1 MKRIIILLLSIWMG
15 ITAYALNKQTLADT
29 LTAYAKS
36 KAYVGNVNVQR
47 VRVRNQLVWVYTNGT
62 LGQLSLTPNDVRELR
77 LLVSQVVLGN
87 NQGKVTLYTG
97 DYEIGELVTSLYRH
111 RAKNA
116 RYTLPATT
124 QWVTNTSRPYTA
136 KQGLEGKHIALWGS
150 HGQYYHQPS
159 ESWRWQRAKVW
170 STVEDLYTTSYTM
183 PFLVPM
189 LENAG
194 AVVVQ
199 PRERDTQVREVVVDD
214 EAAEPL
220 CKVDGVKCK
229 GDEQWVIG
237 EGKGWGEDE
246 DGVLLEGENPFE
258 RGGYLVEARGNEA
271 KGNETKGERREA
283 RGNEA
288 RGERLEAKGERRE
301 ARYIPELEE
310 GDYAVYVSYKTL
322 PNSTSKAQYT
332 VVHKGQKTT
341 FSVNQKMGGGTWV
354 YLGTF
359 AFDGDKEKNYVSVA
373 PVGNGKEV
381 VTTDAVKFG
390 GGMGNVARYKQP
402 DSYEN
407 VKSSN
412 TLPDEQVI
420 VDSVQ
425 YLEELAQ
432 NQANAVTSGLPR
444 YIEAARYWM
453 QYAGIPDSIYN
464 YTNSKNDY
472 VDDYASRGIW
482 VNYLAGGSAANP
494 KQAGLNIPLHM
505 SLAFHTDAGV
515 KKDMIGTL
523 IIYKDHDDE
532 KCKTYPTGKSRIL
545 NRDLADYMQ
554 TQIVED
560 MRALYAPEWTRRQLD
575 NSSYAEVRHPKVPAV
590 LLELLS
596 HQNMTDMQYGLDPRV
611 RFTISRAMYKSILRF
626 MHEQYGTEYVVQ
638 PLPVQQMAM
647 SILGEK
653 AKGDEAIEVSWEAT
667 EDVLEPTAVPSY
679 YIVYTRTD
687 EGDWDNGV
695 RVNSNEYRW
704 TPEPGKRYDICVAAG
719 NAGGLSMKSEV
730 LTAYIAP
737 EERGR
742 VLIVNGF
749 TRVSGPEWWSDSI
762 YGGIRPMSHA
772 VPYGK
777 GVNYIGEVYDYDSR
791 NEWVTD
797 DNCGWGM
804 CHSDH
809 MDHPSVGNTFDYPV
823 MHGKVLQKMGYSY
836 VTTSVAAVN
845 SIAGYDAVD
854 VILGK
859 QKTTVLGKDTSF
871 HCMPANLRRALTNYL
886 QAGGR
891 LLLSGAYIA
900 SDMTSEED
908 KAFVKE
914 QLHYEFRTTHASKT
928 GKLRVERMLKK
939 GNYSFRT
946 EPNDTM
952 LHTENADGTYP
963 AEGGVVVARFQEAN
977 VAAAIGYGAPQKSTD
992 FSGTPQARGERLE
1005 AKGERREARGEKT
1018 LCWSI
1023 MLESAYEFEALYRES
1038 MEWVMR

>member
-1 MKRIIILLLSIWMG
+1 MKRILTLVFAIAIGTGL
-15 ITAYALNKQTLADT
+15 YAIDKQALADT
-29 LTAYAKS
+29 LTHFVKSRAYTS
-36 KAYVGNVNVQR
+36 NVTVSR
-47 VRVRNQLVWVYTNGT
+47 VRVRNSQVFIYTNRT
-62 LGQLSLTPNDVRELR
+62 LSQVSLSNSEVRDLR
-77 LLVSQVVLGN
+77 LLVSQMILGN
-87 NQGKVTLYTG
+87 NQGKVSIYTDG
-97 DYEIGELVTSLYRH
+97 YEVGELVTTVHRH
-111 RAKNA
+111 RAKNE
-116 RYTLPATT
+116 RYTLPATV

-136 KQGLEGKHIALWGS
+136 KQGLDGKHIALWGS
-150 HGQYYHQPS
+150 HGQYFHQPT

-199 PRERDTQVREVVVDD
+199 PRERDMQTHEEVVDD
-214 EAAEPL
+214 RDAVQSGATL
-220 CKVDGVKCK
+220 FNVV
-229 GDEQWVIG
+229 Q
-237 EGKGWGEDE
+237 EGSGWGRDE
-246 DGVLLEGENPFE
+246 DGVLMEGENPFTLGSYTTE
-258 RGGYLVEARGNEA
+258 TTGN
-271 KGNETKGERREA
+271 KTKCEMRYTPSLPEGE
-283 RGNEA
+283 
-288 RGERLEAKGERRE
+288 
-301 ARYIPELEE
+301 
-310 GDYAVYVSYKTL
+310 YAVYVSYKTL

-341 FSVNQKMGGGTWV
+341 FAVNQKMGGGTWV

-359 AFDGDKEKNYVSVA
+359 AFDGDKANNYVSIA
-373 PVGNGKEV
+373 AAANGKDV

-402 DSYEN
+402 DSFEN

-453 QYAGIPDSIYN
+453 QYSGIPDSIYN
-464 YTNSKNDY
+464 YTDSKNDY
-472 VDDYASRGIW
+472 VDDYAARGIW

-494 KQAGLNIPLHM
+494 HQAGLNVPLHA

-515 KKDMIGTL
+515 RKDMVGTL
-523 IIYKDHDDE
+523 LIYKDHDDE
-532 KCKTYPTGKSRIL
+532 QCKTYPTGKSRIL

-611 RFTISRAMYKSILRF
+611 RFTISRAMYKSFLKFI
-626 MHEQYGTEYVVQ
+626 HEQYGTDYVVQ
-638 PLPVQQMAM
+638 PLPVHGMAM
-647 SILGEK
+647 SRLGE
-653 AKGDEAIEVSWEAT
+653 EIQVTWQST
-667 EDVLEPTAVPSY
+667 LDVLEPTAKPSY
-679 YIVYTRTD
+679 YIVYTRTND
-687 EGDWDNGV
+687 GDWNNGV
-695 RVNSNEYRW
+695 RVTKNEY
-704 TPEPGKRYDICVAAG
+704 TFTAEAGTRYDIRVAAG
-719 NAGGLSMKSEV
+719 NAGGLSFKSE
-730 LTAYIAP
+730 LLSAYIAP
-737 EERGR
+737 EDKGN

-762 YGGIRPMSHA
+762 YGGIRPNSHA

-777 GVNYIGEVYDYDSR
+777 DVNYIGEVYDFDSR

-804 CHSDH
+804 CYSDH
-809 MDHPSVGNTFDYPV
+809 MDHPTVGNTFDYSA
-823 MHGKVLQKMGYSY
+823 MHGKVLAEMGYSY
-836 VTTSVAAVN
+836 VTTSVDALD

-859 QKTTVLGKDTSF
+859 QKTTIMGKDTSF
-871 HCMPANLRRALTNYL
+871 HCMPMNLQHALTHYL
-886 QAGGR
+886 QHGGR
-891 LLLSGAYIA
+891 LLLAGAYIA

-908 KAFVKE
+908 KAFIKN
-914 QLHYEFRTTHASKT
+914 QLHYEFRTTNASKT
-928 GKLRVERMLKK
+928 GKIRIERQLEK
-939 GNYSFRT
+939 GNYTFRT
-946 EPNDTM
+946 EPNDTII
-952 LHTENADGTYP
+952 HTENADGIYP
-963 AEGGVVVARFQEAN
+963 AEGGIVVARFPEAN
-977 VAAAIGYGAPQKSTD
+977 VAAAIGYDKIEEGGA
-992 FSGTPQARGERLE
+992 
-1005 AKGERREARGEKT
+1005 KT

-1023 MLESAYEFEALYRES
+1023 MLESAYEFDALYNAS
-1038 MEWVMR
+1038 IEWLMK

>member
-1 MKRIIILLLSIWMG
+1 MKRILTLVFAIAIGTGL
-15 ITAYALNKQTLADT
+15 YAIDKQALADT
-29 LTAYAKS
+29 LTHFVKSRAYTS
-36 KAYVGNVNVQR
+36 NVTVSR
-47 VRVRNQLVWVYTNGT
+47 VRVRNSQVFIYTNRT
-62 LGQLSLTPNDVRELR
+62 LSQVSLSNSEVRDLR
-77 LLVSQVVLGN
+77 LLVSQMILGN
-87 NQGKVTLYTG
+87 NQGKVSIYTDG
-97 DYEIGELVTSLYRH
+97 YEVGELVTTVHRH
-111 RAKNA
+111 RAKNE
-116 RYTLPATT
+116 RYTLPATV
-124 QWVTNTSRPYTA
+124 QWVTNTSRPYTT
-136 KQGLEGKHIALWGS
+136 KQGLDGKHIALWGS
-150 HGQYYHQPS
+150 HGQYFHQPT

-199 PRERDTQVREVVVDD
+199 PRERDTQTHEEVVDD
-214 EAAEPL
+214 RDAVQSGATL
-220 CKVDGVKCK
+220 FNVV
-229 GDEQWVIG
+229 Q
-237 EGKGWGEDE
+237 EGSGWGRDE
-246 DGVLLEGENPFE
+246 DGVLMEGENPFTLGSYATE
-258 RGGYLVEARGNEA
+258 TTGN
-271 KGNETKGERREA
+271 KTKCEMRYTPSLPEGE
-283 RGNEA
+283 
-288 RGERLEAKGERRE
+288 
-301 ARYIPELEE
+301 
-310 GDYAVYVSYKTL
+310 YAVYVSYKTL

-341 FSVNQKMGGGTWV
+341 FAVNQKMGGGTWV

-359 AFDGDKEKNYVSVA
+359 AFDGDKANNYVSIA
-373 PVGNGKEV
+373 AAANGKDV

-390 GGMGNVARYKQP
+390 GGMGSVARYKQP
-402 DSYEN
+402 DSFEN

-453 QYAGIPDSIYN
+453 QYSGIPDSIYN
-464 YTNSKNDY
+464 YTDSKNDY
-472 VDDYASRGIW
+472 VDDYAARGIW

-494 KQAGLNIPLHM
+494 HQAGLNVPLHA

-515 KKDMIGTL
+515 RKDMVGTL
-523 IIYKDHDDE
+523 LIYKDHDDE
-532 KCKTYPTGKSRIL
+532 QCKTYPTGKSRIL

-611 RFTISRAMYKSILRF
+611 RFTISRAMYKSFLKFI
-626 MHEQYGTEYVVQ
+626 HEQYGTDYVVQ
-638 PLPVQQMAM
+638 PLPVHGMAM
-647 SILGEK
+647 SRFGE
-653 AKGDEAIEVSWEAT
+653 EIRVSWQST
-667 EDVLEPTAVPSY
+667 PDVLEPTAKPSY
-679 YIVYTRTD
+679 YIVYTRTND
-687 EGDWDNGV
+687 GDWNNGV
-695 RVNSNEYRW
+695 RVTKNEY
-704 TPEPGKRYDICVAAG
+704 TFTAEAGTRYDIRVAAG
-719 NAGGLSMKSEV
+719 NAGGLSFKSE
-730 LTAYIAP
+730 LLSAYIAP
-737 EERGR
+737 EDKGN

-762 YGGIRPMSHA
+762 YGGIRPNSHA

-777 GVNYIGEVYDYDSR
+777 GVNYIGEVYDFDSR

-804 CHSDH
+804 CYSDH
-809 MDHPSVGNTFDYPV
+809 MDHPTVGNTFDYSA
-823 MHGKVLQKMGYSY
+823 MHGKVLAEMGYSY
-836 VTTSVAAVN
+836 VTTSVDALD

-859 QKTTVLGKDTSF
+859 QKTTIMGKDTSF
-871 HCMPANLRRALTNYL
+871 HCMPMNLQHALTHYL
-886 QAGGR
+886 QHGGR
-891 LLLSGAYIA
+891 LLLAGAYIA

-908 KAFVKE
+908 KAFIKN
-914 QLHYEFRTTHASKT
+914 QLHYEFRTTNASKT
-928 GKLRVERMLKK
+928 GKIRIERQLEK
-939 GNYSFRT
+939 GNYTFRT

-952 LHTENADGTYP
+952 IHTENADGIYP
-963 AEGGVVVARFQEAN
+963 AEGGIVVARFPEAN
-977 VAAAIGYGAPQKSTD
+977 VAAAIGYDKIEEGGA
-992 FSGTPQARGERLE
+992 
-1005 AKGERREARGEKT
+1005 KT

-1023 MLESAYEFEALYRES
+1023 MLESAYEFDALYKAS
-1038 MEWVMR
+1038 IEWLMK

>member
-1 MKRIIILLLSIWMG
+1 MYANLAILAMKRIIIILLSIWLG
-15 ITAYALNKQTLADT
+15 LQAYALNKQTLADS
-29 LTAYAKS
+29 LTAYAKR
-36 KAYVGNVNVQR
+36 KAYVENVSVQR
-47 VRVRNQLVWVYTNGT
+47 VKVKNQLVWVYTNGT

-77 LLVSQVVLGN
+77 ELVSQVVLGH
-87 NQGKVTLYTG
+87 NQGKVTLYTS
-97 DYEIGELVTSLYRH
+97 DYEIGELVTSLYRA
-111 RAKNA
+111 RQKQA
-116 RYTLPATT
+116 RYTLPHTAA
-124 QWVTNTSRPYTA
+124 WVTNSSRAYTA
-136 KQGLEGKHIALWGS
+136 KQGLDGKHIALWGS

-159 ESWRWQRAKVW
+159 ESWRWQRAKLW

-237 EGKGWGEDE
+237 DGKGWGEDE
-246 DGVLLEGENPFE
+246 DGVLMEGENPFE
-258 RGGYLVEARGNEA
+258 RGGYLVEARRDEGMKK
-271 KGNETKGERREA
+271 KGDEEMRREVV
-283 RGNEA
+283 
-288 RGERLEAKGERRE
+288 
-301 ARYIPELEE
+301 YTPELEE

-322 PNSTSKAQYT
+322 PNSSSKAQYT

-359 AFDGDKEKNYVSVA
+359 AFDSDKENNYVSVA
-373 PVGNGKEV
+373 PAGNGKEV

-464 YTNSKNDY
+464 YTDSKNDY

-494 KQAGLNIPLHM
+494 KQAGLSIPLHAC
-505 SLAFHTDAGV
+505 LAFHTDAGV
-515 KKDMIGTL
+515 RDEVVGTL
-523 IIYKDHDDE
+523 LIYKDHDDE
-532 KCKTYPTGKSRIL
+532 TCKTYPTGKSRIL
-545 NRDLADYMQ
+545 NRDLGDYMQ

-560 MRALYAPEWTRRQLD
+560 MRQLYAPEWTRRQLD
-575 NSSYAEVRHPKVPAV
+575 NSSYAEARHPKVPAV

-596 HQNMTDMQYGLDPRV
+596 HQNMTDMKYGLDPRV
-611 RFTISRAMYKSILRF
+611 RFVVSRAIYKSMLRF
-626 MHEQYGTEYVVQ
+626 IHEQYGTECVVQ
-638 PLPVQQMAM
+638 PLPVRGMEMRQPTPNP
-647 SILGEK
+647 SL
-653 AKGDEAIEVSWEAT
+653 KGREIEVAWQAT
-667 EDVLEPTAVPSY
+667 EDVLEPTAKPSY
-679 YIVYTRTD
+679 YVVYTRKND
-687 EGDWDNGV
+687 GDWDNGV
-695 RVNSNEYRW
+695 RVNKNEYSFHAEAG
-704 TPEPGKRYDICVAAG
+704 TRYDICVAAG
-719 NAGGLSMKSEV
+719 NAGGVSMKGEV
-730 LTAYIAP
+730 VSAYIAP
-737 EERGR
+737 EEKGR

-749 TRVSGPEWWSDSI
+749 DRVSGPEWWSDSI
-762 YGGIRPMSHA
+762 YGGIRPNSHA

-804 CHSDH
+804 CYSDH
-809 MDHPSVGNTFDYPV
+809 MDHPTVGNTFDYPSL
-823 MHGKVLQKMGYSY
+823 HGKVLAEMGYSY
-836 VTTSVAAVN
+836 VTTSVAALD

-859 QKTTVLGKDTSF
+859 QKTTIMGQDTSF
-871 HCMPANLRRALTNYL
+871 HCMPANLQEALTEYL
-886 QAGGR
+886 QHGGR
-891 LLLSGAYIA
+891 LLLSGAHIA
-900 SDMTSEED
+900 SDMMSKEEQ
-908 KAFVKE
+908 AFVKQ
-914 QLHYEFRTTHASKT
+914 QLHYELRTTHASKT
-928 GKLRVERMLKK
+928 GKLRVERLLEK

-946 EPNDTM
+946 EPNETM
-952 LHTENADGTYP
+952 LHTENADGIYP
-963 AEGGVVVARFQEAN
+963 VEGGIVVARFPEAN
-977 VAAAIGYGAPQKSTD
+977 VAAAIGY
-992 FSGTPQARGERLE
+992 E
-1005 AKGERREARGEKT
+1005 AKGERLEARGEKT

-1023 MLESAYEFEALYRES
+1023 MLESAYEFEELYKES
-1038 MEWVMR
+1038 INWLMK

>member
-1 MKRIIILLLSIWMG
+1 MKRILTLVFAIAIGTGL
-15 ITAYALNKQTLADT
+15 YAIDKQALADT
-29 LTAYAKS
+29 LTHFVKSRAYTS
-36 KAYVGNVNVQR
+36 NVTVSR
-47 VRVRNQLVWVYTNGT
+47 VRVRNSQVFIYTNRT
-62 LGQLSLTPNDVRELR
+62 LSQVSLSNSEVRDLR
-77 LLVSQVVLGN
+77 LLVSQMVLGN
-87 NQGKVTLYTG
+87 NQGKVSIYTDG
-97 DYEIGELVTSLYRH
+97 YEVGELVTTVHHH
-111 RAKNA
+111 RAKNE
-116 RYTLPATT
+116 RYTLPATV

-136 KQGLEGKHIALWGS
+136 KQGLDGKHIALWGS
-150 HGQYYHQPS
+150 HGQYFHQPT

-199 PRERDTQVREVVVDD
+199 PRERDTQTHEEVVDD
-214 EAAEPL
+214 HDAVQSGATL
-220 CKVDGVKCK
+220 FNVV
-229 GDEQWVIG
+229 Q
-237 EGKGWGEDE
+237 EGSGWGRDE
-246 DGVLLEGENPFE
+246 DGVLMEGENPFTLGSYATE
-258 RGGYLVEARGNEA
+258 TTGN
-271 KGNETKGERREA
+271 KVKGEMRYTPSLPE
-283 RGNEA
+283 
-288 RGERLEAKGERRE
+288 GE
-301 ARYIPELEE
+301 
-310 GDYAVYVSYKTL
+310 YAVYVSYKTL

-341 FSVNQKMGGGTWV
+341 FAVNQKMGGGTWV

-359 AFDGDKEKNYVSVA
+359 AFDGDKANNYVSIA
-373 PVGNGKEV
+373 AAANGKDV

-390 GGMGNVARYKQP
+390 GGMGSVARYKQP
-402 DSYEN
+402 DSFEN

-425 YLEELAQ
+425 YMEELAQ

-453 QYAGIPDSIYN
+453 QYSGIPDSIYN
-464 YTNSKNDY
+464 YTDSKNDY
-472 VDDYASRGIW
+472 VDDYAARGIW

-494 KQAGLNIPLHM
+494 HQAGLNVPLHA

-515 KKDMIGTL
+515 RKDMVGTL
-523 IIYKDHDDE
+523 LIYKDHDDE
-532 KCKTYPTGKSRIL
+532 QCKTYPTGKSRIL

-611 RFTISRAMYKSILRF
+611 RFTISRAMYKSFLKFI
-626 MHEQYGTEYVVQ
+626 HEQYGTDYVVQ
-638 PLPVQQMAM
+638 PLPVHGMAM
-647 SILGEK
+647 SRLGE
-653 AKGDEAIEVSWEAT
+653 EIRVSWQST
-667 EDVLEPTAVPSY
+667 PDVLEPTAKPSY
-679 YIVYTRTD
+679 YIVYTRTND
-687 EGDWDNGV
+687 GDWNNGV
-695 RVNSNEYRW
+695 RVTKNEY
-704 TPEPGKRYDICVAAG
+704 TFTAEAGTRYDIRVAAG
-719 NAGGLSMKSEV
+719 NAGGLSFKSEV
-730 LTAYIAP
+730 LSAYIAP
-737 EERGR
+737 ENKGN

-762 YGGIRPMSHA
+762 YGGIRPNSHA

-777 GVNYIGEVYDYDSR
+777 GVNYIGEVYDFDSR

-804 CHSDH
+804 CYSDH
-809 MDHPSVGNTFDYPV
+809 MDHPTVGNTFDYSA
-823 MHGKVLQKMGYSY
+823 MHGKVLAEMGYSY
-836 VTTSVAAVN
+836 VTTSVDALD

-859 QKTTVLGKDTSF
+859 QKTTIMGKDTSF
-871 HCMPANLRRALTNYL
+871 HCMPMNLQHALTHYL
-886 QAGGR
+886 QHGGR
-891 LLLSGAYIA
+891 MLLAGAYIA

-908 KAFVKE
+908 KAFIKN
-914 QLHYEFRTTHASKT
+914 QLHYEFRTTNASKT
-928 GKLRVERMLKK
+928 GKIRIERLLEK
-939 GNYSFRT
+939 GNYTFRT

-952 LHTENADGTYP
+952 IHTENADGIYP
-963 AEGGVVVARFQEAN
+963 AEGGIVVARFPEAN
-977 VAAAIGYGAPQKSTD
+977 VAAAIGYDKIEEGGA
-992 FSGTPQARGERLE
+992 
-1005 AKGERREARGEKT
+1005 KT

-1023 MLESAYEFEALYRES
+1023 MLESAYEFDALYKAS
-1038 MEWVMR
+1038 IEWLMK

>member
-1 MKRIIILLLSIWMG
+1 MKRILTLVFAIAIGTGL
-15 ITAYALNKQTLADT
+15 YAIDKQALADT
-29 LTAYAKS
+29 LTHFVKSRAYTS
-36 KAYVGNVNVQR
+36 NVTVSR
-47 VRVRNQLVWVYTNGT
+47 VRVRNSQVFIYTNRT
-62 LGQLSLTPNDVRELR
+62 LSQVSLSNSEVRDLR
-77 LLVSQVVLGN
+77 LLVSQMILGN
-87 NQGKVTLYTG
+87 NQGKVSIYTDG
-97 DYEIGELVTSLYRH
+97 YEVGELVTTVHRH
-111 RAKNA
+111 RAKNE
-116 RYTLPATT
+116 RYTLPATV

-136 KQGLEGKHIALWGS
+136 KQGLDGKHIALWGS
-150 HGQYYHQPS
+150 HGQYFHQPT

-199 PRERDTQVREVVVDD
+199 PRERDTQTHEEVVDD
-214 EAAEPL
+214 RDAVQSGATL
-220 CKVDGVKCK
+220 FNVV
-229 GDEQWVIG
+229 Q
-237 EGKGWGEDE
+237 EGSGWGRDE
-246 DGVLLEGENPFE
+246 DGVLMEGENPFTLGSYATE
-258 RGGYLVEARGNEA
+258 TTGN
-271 KGNETKGERREA
+271 KTKGEMRYTPSLPE
-283 RGNEA
+283 
-288 RGERLEAKGERRE
+288 GE
-301 ARYIPELEE
+301 
-310 GDYAVYVSYKTL
+310 YAVYVSYKTL

-341 FSVNQKMGGGTWV
+341 FTVNQKMGGGTWV

-359 AFDGDKEKNYVSVA
+359 AFDGDKANNYVSIA
-373 PVGNGKEV
+373 AAANGKDV

-390 GGMGNVARYKQP
+390 GGMGSVARYKQP
-402 DSYEN
+402 DSFEN

-412 TLPDEQVI
+412 TLPDEQII

-453 QYAGIPDSIYN
+453 QYSGIPDSIYN
-464 YTNSKNDY
+464 YTDSKNDY
-472 VDDYASRGIW
+472 VDDYAARGIW

-494 KQAGLNIPLHM
+494 HQAGLNVPLHA

-515 KKDMIGTL
+515 RKDMVGTL
-523 IIYKDHDDE
+523 LIYKDHDDE
-532 KCKTYPTGKSRIL
+532 QCKTYPTGKSRIL

-611 RFTISRAMYKSILRF
+611 RFTISRAMYKSFLKFI
-626 MHEQYGTEYVVQ
+626 HEQYGTDYVVQ
-638 PLPVQQMAM
+638 PLPVHGMAM
-647 SILGEK
+647 SRLGE
-653 AKGDEAIEVSWEAT
+653 EIRVSWQST
-667 EDVLEPTAVPSY
+667 LDVLEPTAKPSY
-679 YIVYTRTD
+679 YIVYTRTND
-687 EGDWDNGV
+687 GDWNNGV
-695 RVNSNEYRW
+695 RVTKNEY
-704 TPEPGKRYDICVAAG
+704 TFTAEAGTRYDIRVAAG
-719 NAGGLSMKSEV
+719 NAGGLSFKSE
-730 LTAYIAP
+730 LLSAYIAP
-737 EERGR
+737 EDKGN

-762 YGGIRPMSHA
+762 YGGIRPNSHA

-777 GVNYIGEVYDYDSR
+777 GVNYIGEVYDFDSR

-804 CHSDH
+804 CYSDH
-809 MDHPSVGNTFDYPV
+809 MDHPTVGNTFDYSA
-823 MHGKVLQKMGYSY
+823 MHGKILAEMGYSY
-836 VTTSVAAVN
+836 VTTSVDALD

-859 QKTTVLGKDTSF
+859 QKTTIMGKDTSF
-871 HCMPANLRRALTNYL
+871 HCMPMNLQHALTHYL
-886 QAGGR
+886 QHGGR
-891 LLLSGAYIA
+891 LLLAGAYIA

-908 KAFVKE
+908 KAFIKN
-914 QLHYEFRTTHASKT
+914 QLHYEFRTTNASKT
-928 GKLRVERMLKK
+928 GKIRIERQLEK
-939 GNYSFRT
+939 GNYTFRT

-952 LHTENADGTYP
+952 IHTENADGIYP
-963 AEGGVVVARFQEAN
+963 AEGGIVVARFPEAN
-977 VAAAIGYGAPQKSTD
+977 VAAAIGYDKIEEGGA
-992 FSGTPQARGERLE
+992 
-1005 AKGERREARGEKT
+1005 KT

-1023 MLESAYEFEALYRES
+1023 MLESAYEFDALYKAS
-1038 MEWVMR
+1038 IEWLMK

>member
-1 MKRIIILLLSIWMG
+1 MKRILTFVFAIAIGTGL
-15 ITAYALNKQTLADT
+15 YAIDKQALADT
-29 LTAYAKS
+29 LTHFVKSRAYTS
-36 KAYVGNVNVQR
+36 NVTVSR
-47 VRVRNQLVWVYTNGT
+47 VRVRNSQVFIYTNRT
-62 LGQLSLTPNDVRELR
+62 LSQVSLSNSEVRDLR
-77 LLVSQVVLGN
+77 LLVSQMILGN
-87 NQGKVTLYTG
+87 NQGKVSIYTDG
-97 DYEIGELVTSLYRH
+97 YEVGELVTTVHRH
-111 RAKNA
+111 RAKNE
-116 RYTLPATT
+116 RYTLPATI

-136 KQGLEGKHIALWGS
+136 KQGLDGKHIALWGS
-150 HGQYYHQPS
+150 HGQYFHQPT

-199 PRERDTQVREVVVDD
+199 PRERDTQTHEEVVDD
-214 EAAEPL
+214 RDAVQSGATL
-220 CKVDGVKCK
+220 FNVV
-229 GDEQWVIG
+229 Q
-237 EGKGWGEDE
+237 EGSGWGRDE
-246 DGVLLEGENPFE
+246 DDVLMEGENPFTLGSYATE
-258 RGGYLVEARGNEA
+258 TTGN
-271 KGNETKGERREA
+271 KTKGEMRYTPSLPE
-283 RGNEA
+283 
-288 RGERLEAKGERRE
+288 GE
-301 ARYIPELEE
+301 
-310 GDYAVYVSYKTL
+310 YAVYVSYKTL

-341 FSVNQKMGGGTWV
+341 FAVNQKMGGGTWV

-359 AFDGDKEKNYVSVA
+359 AFDGDKANNYVSIA
-373 PVGNGKEV
+373 AAANGKDV

-390 GGMGNVARYKQP
+390 GGMGSVARYKQP
-402 DSYEN
+402 DSFEN

-425 YLEELAQ
+425 YMEELAQ

-453 QYAGIPDSIYN
+453 QYSGIPDSIYN
-464 YTNSKNDY
+464 YTDSKNDY
-472 VDDYASRGIW
+472 VDDYAARGIW

-494 KQAGLNIPLHM
+494 HQAGLNVPLHA

-515 KKDMIGTL
+515 RKDMVGTL
-523 IIYKDHDDE
+523 LIYKDHDDE
-532 KCKTYPTGKSRIL
+532 QCKTYPTGKSRIL

-611 RFTISRAMYKSILRF
+611 RFTISRAMYKSFLKFI
-626 MHEQYGTEYVVQ
+626 HEQYGTDYVVQ
-638 PLPVQQMAM
+638 PLPVHGMAM
-647 SILGEK
+647 SRLGE
-653 AKGDEAIEVSWEAT
+653 EIRVSWQST
-667 EDVLEPTAVPSY
+667 LDVLEPTAKPSY
-679 YIVYTRTD
+679 YIVYTRTND
-687 EGDWDNGV
+687 GDWNNGV
-695 RVNSNEYRW
+695 RVTKNEY
-704 TPEPGKRYDICVAAG
+704 TFTAEAGTRYDIRVAAG
-719 NAGGLSMKSEV
+719 NAGGLSFKSE
-730 LTAYIAP
+730 LLSAYIAP
-737 EERGR
+737 EDKGN

-762 YGGIRPMSHA
+762 YGGIRPNSHA

-777 GVNYIGEVYDYDSR
+777 GVNYIGEVYDFDSR

-804 CHSDH
+804 CYSDH
-809 MDHPSVGNTFDYPV
+809 MDHPTVGNTFDYSA
-823 MHGKVLQKMGYSY
+823 MHGKVLAEMGYSY
-836 VTTSVAAVN
+836 VTTSVDALD

-859 QKTTVLGKDTSF
+859 QKTTIMGKDTSF
-871 HCMPANLRRALTNYL
+871 HCMPMNLQHALTHYL
-886 QAGGR
+886 QHGGR
-891 LLLSGAYIA
+891 LLLAGAYIA

-908 KAFVKE
+908 KAFIKNK
-914 QLHYEFRTTHASKT
+914 LHYEFRTTNASKT
-928 GKLRVERMLKK
+928 GKIRIERQLEK
-939 GNYSFRT
+939 GNYTFRT

-952 LHTENADGTYP
+952 IHTENADGIYP
-963 AEGGVVVARFQEAN
+963 AEGGIVVARFPEAN
-977 VAAAIGYGAPQKSTD
+977 VAAAIGYDKIEEGGA
-992 FSGTPQARGERLE
+992 
-1005 AKGERREARGEKT
+1005 KT

-1023 MLESAYEFEALYRES
+1023 MLESAYEFDALYKAS
-1038 MEWVMR
+1038 IEWLMK

>member
-36 KAYVGNVNVQR
+36 KAYVSEVSVQR
-47 VRVRNQLVWVYTNGT
+47 VRVRNQLIWVYTNGT
-62 LGQLSLTPNDVRELR
+62 LGQLSLTPTDVRDLR
-77 LLVSQVVLGN
+77 LLVSQMVLGH

-170 STVEDLYTTSYTM
+170 STVEDLYTSSYTM

-199 PRERDTQVREVVVDD
+199 PRERDTQTYEQVVDD

-220 CKVDGVKCK
+220 CMVDGVKSI
-229 GDEQWVIG
+229 GDGQWEIG

-246 DGVLLEGENPFE
+246 DGVLMEGENPFE
-258 RGGYLVEARGNEA
+258 RGGYLI
-271 KGNETKGERREA
+271 
-283 RGNEA
+283 
-288 RGERLEAKGERRE
+288 EAKGERRE
-301 ARYIPELEE
+301 VVYTPELEE

-341 FSVNQKMGGGTWV
+341 YSVNQKMGGGTWV

-407 VKSSN
+407 VPSSKQ
-412 TLPDEQVI
+412 LPAESDVQMIDSAELLAYQV
-420 VDSVQ
+420 
-425 YLEELAQ
+425 
-432 NQANAVTSGLPR
+432 NAVTSGLPR

-464 YTNSKNDY
+464 YTDSKNDY

-515 KKDMIGTL
+515 KDEVVGTL
-523 IIYKDHDDE
+523 MIYKDHDDE
-532 KCKTYPTGKSRIL
+532 KCKTYPTGKSRRL
-545 NRDLADYMQ
+545 TRDLADYMQ

-575 NSSYAEVRHPKVPAV
+575 NSSYAEARHPKVPAV

-596 HQNMTDMQYGLDPRV
+596 HQNMTDMKYGLDPRV
-611 RFTISRAMYKSILRF
+611 RFAVSRAIYKSILRF
-626 MHEQYGTEYVVQ
+626 VHEQYGTEYIVQ

-647 SILGEK
+647 RLEQGTKNKEQGQITV
-653 AKGDEAIEVSWEAT
+653 AWQAT
-667 EDVLEPTAVPSY
+667 EDILEPTASPTY

-730 LTAYIAP
+730 LSAYIAP
-737 EERGR
+737 EEKGR
-742 VLIVNGF
+742 ILIVNGF
-749 TRVSGPEWWSDSI
+749 TRVSGPEWWTDSI
-762 YGGIRPMSHA
+762 YGGIRPNSHA

-804 CHSDH
+804 CYSDH
-809 MDHPSVGNTFDYPV
+809 MDHPTVGNTFDYPV
-823 MHGKVLQKMGYSY
+823 MHGKVLAEMGYSY
-836 VTTSVAAVN
+836 VTTSVAALDSV
-845 SIAGYDAVD
+845 AGYDAVD

-871 HCMPANLRRALTNYL
+871 HCMPANLRHALTNYL
-886 QAGGR
+886 QQGGR

-900 SDMTSEED
+900 SDMTSKEE

-928 GKLRVERMLKK
+928 GKLRVERLLGK

-946 EPNDTM
+946 EPNETM
-952 LHTENADGTYP
+952 LHTENADGIYP
-963 AEGGVVVARFQEAN
+963 VEGGVVVARFPEAN
-977 VAAAIGYGAPQKSTD
+977 VAAAIAHDASEAGGA
-992 FSGTPQARGERLE
+992 
-1005 AKGERREARGEKT
+1005 KT
-1018 LCWSI
+1018 LCWSV
-1023 MLESAYEFEALYRES
+1023 MLESVYEFEELYRQS

>member
-1 MKRIIILLLSIWMG
+1 MKRILTFVFAIAIGTGL
-15 ITAYALNKQTLADT
+15 YAIDKQALADT
-29 LTAYAKS
+29 LTHFVKSRAYTS
-36 KAYVGNVNVQR
+36 NVTVSR
-47 VRVRNQLVWVYTNGT
+47 VRVRNSQVFIYTNRT
-62 LGQLSLTPNDVRELR
+62 LSQVSLSNSEVRDLR
-77 LLVSQVVLGN
+77 LLVSQMILGN
-87 NQGKVTLYTG
+87 NQGKVSIYTDG
-97 DYEIGELVTSLYRH
+97 YEVGELVTTVHRH
-111 RAKNA
+111 RAKNE
-116 RYTLPATT
+116 RYTLPATI

-136 KQGLEGKHIALWGS
+136 KQGLDGKHIALWGS
-150 HGQYYHQPS
+150 HGQYFHQPT

-199 PRERDTQVREVVVDD
+199 PRERDTQTHEEVVDD
-214 EAAEPL
+214 RDAVQSGATL
-220 CKVDGVKCK
+220 FNVV
-229 GDEQWVIG
+229 Q
-237 EGKGWGEDE
+237 EGSGWGRDE
-246 DGVLLEGENPFE
+246 DGVLMEGENPFTLGSYATE
-258 RGGYLVEARGNEA
+258 TTGN
-271 KGNETKGERREA
+271 KTKGEMRYTPSLPE
-283 RGNEA
+283 
-288 RGERLEAKGERRE
+288 GE
-301 ARYIPELEE
+301 
-310 GDYAVYVSYKTL
+310 YAVYVSYKTL

-341 FSVNQKMGGGTWV
+341 FAVNQKMGGGTWV

-359 AFDGDKEKNYVSVA
+359 AFDGDKANNYVSIA
-373 PVGNGKEV
+373 AAANGKDV

-390 GGMGNVARYKQP
+390 GGMGSVARYKQP
-402 DSYEN
+402 DSFEN

-425 YLEELAQ
+425 YMEELAQ

-453 QYAGIPDSIYN
+453 QYSGIPDSIYN
-464 YTNSKNDY
+464 YTDSKNDY
-472 VDDYASRGIW
+472 VDDYAARGIW

-494 KQAGLNIPLHM
+494 HQAGLNVPLHA

-515 KKDMIGTL
+515 RKDMVGTL
-523 IIYKDHDDE
+523 LIYKDHDDE
-532 KCKTYPTGKSRIL
+532 QCKTYPTGKSRIL

-611 RFTISRAMYKSILRF
+611 RFTISRAMYKSFLKFI
-626 MHEQYGTEYVVQ
+626 HEQYGTDYVVQ
-638 PLPVQQMAM
+638 PLPVHGMAM
-647 SILGEK
+647 SRLGE
-653 AKGDEAIEVSWEAT
+653 EIRVSWQST
-667 EDVLEPTAVPSY
+667 LDVLEPTAKPSY
-679 YIVYTRTD
+679 YIVYTRTND
-687 EGDWDNGV
+687 GDWNNGV
-695 RVNSNEYRW
+695 RVTKNEYIF
-704 TPEPGKRYDICVAAG
+704 TAEAGTRYDIRVAAG
-719 NAGGLSMKSEV
+719 NAGGLSFKSE
-730 LTAYIAP
+730 LLSAYIAP
-737 EERGR
+737 EDKGN

-762 YGGIRPMSHA
+762 YGGIRPNSHA

-777 GVNYIGEVYDYDSR
+777 GVNYIGEVYDFDSR

-804 CHSDH
+804 CYSDH
-809 MDHPSVGNTFDYPV
+809 MDHPTVGNTFDYSA
-823 MHGKVLQKMGYSY
+823 MHGKVLAEMGYSY
-836 VTTSVAAVN
+836 VTTSVDALD

-859 QKTTVLGKDTSF
+859 QKTTIMGKDTSF
-871 HCMPANLRRALTNYL
+871 HCMPMNLQHALTHYL
-886 QAGGR
+886 QHGGR
-891 LLLSGAYIA
+891 LLLAGAYIA

-908 KAFVKE
+908 KAFIKN
-914 QLHYEFRTTHASKT
+914 QLHYEFRTTNASKT
-928 GKLRVERMLKK
+928 GKIRIERQLGK
-939 GNYSFRT
+939 GNYTFRT

-952 LHTENADGTYP
+952 IHTENADGIYP
-963 AEGGVVVARFQEAN
+963 AEGGIVVARFPEAN
-977 VAAAIGYGAPQKSTD
+977 VAAAIGYDKIEEGGA
-992 FSGTPQARGERLE
+992 
-1005 AKGERREARGEKT
+1005 KT

-1023 MLESAYEFEALYRES
+1023 MLESAYEFDALYKAS
-1038 MEWVMR
+1038 IEWLMK

>member
-1 MKRIIILLLSIWMG
+1 MFFNKKRAVACVCARDFVPLCDNLAILAMKRIIILLLSIWMG
-15 ITAYALNKQTLADT
+15 ITAYALDKQALADT

-150 HGQYYHQPS
+150 HGQYFHQPS

-183 PFLVPM
+183 SFLVPM

-214 EAAEPL
+214 NEVMRRLGEEAMR
-220 CKVDGVKCK
+220 
-229 GDEQWVIG
+229 QWVIG
-237 EGKGWGEDE
+237 DGKGWGEDE

-258 RGGYLVEARGNEA
+258 RGGYLIEA
-271 KGNETKGERREA
+271 K
-283 RGNEA
+283 
-288 RGERLEAKGERRE
+288 GERLEAK
-301 ARYIPELEE
+301 YIPELEE

-420 VDSVQ
+420 VDSLQ

-464 YTNSKNDY
+464 YTDSKNDY

-560 MRALYAPEWTRRQLD
+560 MRQLYAPEWTRRQLD

-596 HQNMTDMQYGLDPRV
+596 HQNMTDMKYGLDPRV

-647 SILGEK
+647 RLESGTKNQEQGQITV
-653 AKGDEAIEVSWEAT
+653 AWEAT
-667 EDVLEPTAVPSY
+667 EDKLEPTAVPSY

-737 EERGR
+737 EEKGR

-809 MDHPSVGNTFDYPV
+809 MDHPTVGNTFDYPV

-836 VTTSVAAVN
+836 ITTSVAAVD

-871 HCMPANLRRALTNYL
+871 HCMPANLRHALTNYL

-914 QLHYEFRTTHASKT
+914 QLHYELRTTHASKT
-928 GKLRVERMLKK
+928 GKLRVERLLGK

-946 EPNDTM
+946 EPNEMM
-952 LHTENADGTYP
+952 LHTENADGIYP
-963 AEGGVVVARFQEAN
+963 AEGGVVVARFSEAN
-977 VAAAIGYGAPQKSTD
+977 VAAAIGYDKTAEG
-992 FSGTPQARGERLE
+992 GC
-1005 AKGERREARGEKT
+1005 KT

-1023 MLESAYEFEALYRES
+1023 MLESAYEFEELYRES
-1038 MEWVMR
+1038 MEWVMRKTEN

>member
-1 MKRIIILLLSIWMG
+1 MKRILTLVFAIAIGTGL
-15 ITAYALNKQTLADT
+15 YAIDKQALADT
-29 LTAYAKS
+29 LTHFVKSRAYTS
-36 KAYVGNVNVQR
+36 NVTVSR
-47 VRVRNQLVWVYTNGT
+47 VRVRNSQVFIYTNRT
-62 LGQLSLTPNDVRELR
+62 LSQVSLSNSEVRDLR
-77 LLVSQVVLGN
+77 LLVSQMILGN
-87 NQGKVTLYTG
+87 NQGKVSIYTDG
-97 DYEIGELVTSLYRH
+97 YEVGELVTTVHRH
-111 RAKNA
+111 RAKNE
-116 RYTLPATT
+116 RYTLPATV

-136 KQGLEGKHIALWGS
+136 KQGLDGKHIALWGS
-150 HGQYYHQPS
+150 HGQYFHQPT

-199 PRERDTQVREVVVDD
+199 PRERDTQTHEEVVDD
-214 EAAEPL
+214 SQL
-220 CKVDGVKCK
+220 TVDHSL
-229 GDEQWVIG
+229 WTIG

-246 DGVLLEGENPFE
+246 DGMLMEGENPFTLGSYATE
-258 RGGYLVEARGNEA
+258 TTGN
-271 KGNETKGERREA
+271 KTKCEMRYTPSLPEGE
-283 RGNEA
+283 
-288 RGERLEAKGERRE
+288 
-301 ARYIPELEE
+301 
-310 GDYAVYVSYKTL
+310 YAVYVSYKTL

-341 FSVNQKMGGGTWV
+341 FAVNQKMGGGTWV

-359 AFDGDKEKNYVSVA
+359 AFDGDKANNYVSIA
-373 PVGNGKEV
+373 AAANGKDV

-390 GGMGNVARYKQP
+390 GGMGSVARYKQP
-402 DSYEN
+402 DSFEN

-412 TLPDEQVI
+412 ILPDEQVI

-425 YLEELAQ
+425 YMEELAQ

-453 QYAGIPDSIYN
+453 QYSGIPDSIYN
-464 YTNSKNDY
+464 YTDSKNDY
-472 VDDYASRGIW
+472 VDDYAARGIW

-494 KQAGLNIPLHM
+494 HQAGLNVPLHA

-515 KKDMIGTL
+515 RKDMVGTL
-523 IIYKDHDDE
+523 LIYKDHDDE
-532 KCKTYPTGKSRIL
+532 QCKTYPTGKSRIL

-611 RFTISRAMYKSILRF
+611 RFTISRAMYKSFLKFI
-626 MHEQYGTEYVVQ
+626 HEQYGTDYVVQ
-638 PLPVQQMAM
+638 PLPVHGMAM
-647 SILGEK
+647 SRLGE
-653 AKGDEAIEVSWEAT
+653 EIRVSWQST
-667 EDVLEPTAVPSY
+667 LDVLEPTAKPSY
-679 YIVYTRTD
+679 YIVYTRTND
-687 EGDWDNGV
+687 GDWNNGV
-695 RVNSNEYRW
+695 RVTKNEY
-704 TPEPGKRYDICVAAG
+704 TFTAEAGTRYDIRVAAG
-719 NAGGLSMKSEV
+719 NAGGLSFKSE
-730 LTAYIAP
+730 LLSAYIAP
-737 EERGR
+737 EDKGN

-762 YGGIRPMSHA
+762 YGGIRPNSHA

-777 GVNYIGEVYDYDSR
+777 GVNYIGEVYDFDSR

-804 CHSDH
+804 CYSDH
-809 MDHPSVGNTFDYPV
+809 MDHPTVGNTFDYSA
-823 MHGKVLQKMGYSY
+823 MHGKVLAEMGYSY
-836 VTTSVAAVN
+836 VTTSVDALD

-859 QKTTVLGKDTSF
+859 QKTTIMGKDTSF
-871 HCMPANLRRALTNYL
+871 HCMPMNLQHALTHYL
-886 QAGGR
+886 QHGGR
-891 LLLSGAYIA
+891 LLLAGAYIA
-900 SDMTSEED
+900 SDMTSEEG
-908 KAFVKE
+908 KAFIKN
-914 QLHYEFRTTHASKT
+914 QLHYEFRTTNASKT
-928 GKLRVERMLKK
+928 GKIRIERQLGK
-939 GNYSFRT
+939 GNYTFRT

-952 LHTENADGTYP
+952 IHTENADGIYP
-963 AEGGVVVARFQEAN
+963 AEGGIVVARFPEAN
-977 VAAAIGYGAPQKSTD
+977 VAAAIGYDKIEEGGS
-992 FSGTPQARGERLE
+992 
-1005 AKGERREARGEKT
+1005 KT

-1023 MLESAYEFEALYRES
+1023 MLESAYEFDALYKAS
-1038 MEWVMR
+1038 IDWLMK

>member
-1 MKRIIILLLSIWMG
+1 MKRILTLVFAIAIGTGL
-15 ITAYALNKQTLADT
+15 YAIDKQALADT
-29 LTAYAKS
+29 LTHFVKSRAYTS
-36 KAYVGNVNVQR
+36 NVTVSR
-47 VRVRNQLVWVYTNGT
+47 VRVRNSQVFIYTNRT
-62 LGQLSLTPNDVRELR
+62 LSQVSLSNSEVRDLR
-77 LLVSQVVLGN
+77 LLVSQMILGN
-87 NQGKVTLYTG
+87 NQGKVSIYTDG
-97 DYEIGELVTSLYRH
+97 YEVGELVTTVHRH
-111 RAKNA
+111 RAKNE
-116 RYTLPATT
+116 RYTLPATV

-136 KQGLEGKHIALWGS
+136 KQGLDGKHIALWGS
-150 HGQYYHQPS
+150 HGQYFHQPT

-199 PRERDTQVREVVVDD
+199 PRERDTQTHEEVVDD
-214 EAAEPL
+214 SQL
-220 CKVDGVKCK
+220 TVDHSL
-229 GDEQWVIG
+229 WTIG

-246 DGVLLEGENPFE
+246 DGMLMEGENPFTLGSYATE
-258 RGGYLVEARGNEA
+258 TTGN
-271 KGNETKGERREA
+271 KVKGEMRYTPSLPE
-283 RGNEA
+283 
-288 RGERLEAKGERRE
+288 GE
-301 ARYIPELEE
+301 
-310 GDYAVYVSYKTL
+310 YAVYVSYKTL

-341 FSVNQKMGGGTWV
+341 FAVNQKMGGGTWV

-359 AFDGDKEKNYVSVA
+359 AFDGDKANNYVSIA
-373 PVGNGKEV
+373 AAANGKDV

-390 GGMGNVARYKQP
+390 GGMGSVARYKQP
-402 DSYEN
+402 DSFEN

-453 QYAGIPDSIYN
+453 QYSGIPDSIYN
-464 YTNSKNDY
+464 YTDSKNDY
-472 VDDYASRGIW
+472 VDDYAARGIW

-494 KQAGLNIPLHM
+494 HQAGLNVPLHA

-515 KKDMIGTL
+515 RKDMVGTL
-523 IIYKDHDDE
+523 LIYKDHDDE
-532 KCKTYPTGKSRIL
+532 QCKTYPTGKSRIL

-611 RFTISRAMYKSILRF
+611 RFTISRAMYKSFLKFI
-626 MHEQYGTEYVVQ
+626 HEQYGTDYVVQ
-638 PLPVQQMAM
+638 PLPVHGMAM
-647 SILGEK
+647 SRLGEK
-653 AKGDEAIEVSWEAT
+653 IRVSWQST
-667 EDVLEPTAVPSY
+667 LDVLEPTAKPSY
-679 YIVYTRTD
+679 YIVYTRTND
-687 EGDWDNGV
+687 GDWNNGV
-695 RVNSNEYRW
+695 RVTKNEY
-704 TPEPGKRYDICVAAG
+704 TFTAEAGTRYDIRVAAG
-719 NAGGLSMKSEV
+719 NAGGLSFKSE
-730 LTAYIAP
+730 LLSAYIAP
-737 EERGR
+737 EDKGN

-762 YGGIRPMSHA
+762 YGGIRPNSHA

-777 GVNYIGEVYDYDSR
+777 GVNYIGEVYDFDSR

-804 CHSDH
+804 CYSDH
-809 MDHPSVGNTFDYPV
+809 MDHPTVGNTFDYSA
-823 MHGKVLQKMGYSY
+823 MHGKVLAEMGYSY
-836 VTTSVAAVN
+836 VTTSVDALD

-859 QKTTVLGKDTSF
+859 QKTTIMGKDTSF
-871 HCMPANLRRALTNYL
+871 HCMPMNLQHALTHYL
-886 QAGGR
+886 QHGGR
-891 LLLSGAYIA
+891 LLLAGAYIA

-908 KAFVKE
+908 KAFIKN
-914 QLHYEFRTTHASKT
+914 QLHYEFRTTNASKT
-928 GKLRVERMLKK
+928 GKIRIERQLGK
-939 GNYSFRT
+939 GNYTFRT

-952 LHTENADGTYP
+952 IHTENADGIYP
-963 AEGGVVVARFQEAN
+963 AEGGIVVARFPEAN
-977 VAAAIGYGAPQKSTD
+977 VAAAIGYDKIEEGGA
-992 FSGTPQARGERLE
+992 
-1005 AKGERREARGEKT
+1005 KT

-1023 MLESAYEFEALYRES
+1023 MLESAYEFDALYKAS
-1038 MEWVMR
+1038 IEWLMK